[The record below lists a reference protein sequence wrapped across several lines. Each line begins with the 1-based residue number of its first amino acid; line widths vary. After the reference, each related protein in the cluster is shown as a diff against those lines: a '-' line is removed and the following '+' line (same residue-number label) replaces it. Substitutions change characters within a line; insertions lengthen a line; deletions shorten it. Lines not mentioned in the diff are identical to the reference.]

1 MSLQERMREEA
12 ARIAKKAEGG
22 NFEKVPWWSPKTGD
36 NIVRILPN
44 PNDVDDI
51 PYVKATIHY
60 IGVRKK
66 DGSYAQVPVR
76 CLNDT
81 DSNGKKI
88 FATEKFCPL
97 CRKYEQLMKEGDKEN
112 ARNLRPISRY
122 LYNVIDIT
130 GRSVHP
136 YAAPETVHGFITEH
150 SGDLE
155 NPFDLDSG
163 RDWKIVKKVDP
174 RKAKN
179 LGTSYSARPGIK
191 DTALPEKLRH
201 LVEEA
206 MDLRTLYAANDK
218 KRMLEFLG
226 EETDDTET
234 EDGFDEE
241 LKATPKRDATVAAA
255 KAKAK
260 AKAVEADADNFGI
273 DEDEEIDPVPAKK
286 TATVK
291 GKVAKATKE
300 EDDDLGVSFE
310 DDDLERELKELGI
323 EE

>member
-1 MSLQERMREEA
+1 MREEA
-12 ARIAKKAEGG
+12 ARIAKKAEGGG

-36 NIVRILPN
+36 NVVRILPN
-44 PNDVDDI
+44 AENADDL
-51 PYVKATIHY
+51 PYVKAVIHY

-76 CLNDT
+76 CLADVDT
-81 DSNGKKI
+81 NGKKV
-88 FATEKFCPL
+88 FAGEKNCPI
-97 CRKYEQLMKEGDKEN
+97 CRKYDQLMKEGDKEN
-112 ARNLRPISRY
+112 ARNLRPVSRY

-130 GRSVHP
+130 ARTVHP
-136 YAAPETVHGFITEH
+136 YAAPETVHGFVTEH

-179 LGTSYSARPGIK
+179 LGTSYSARPAIK
-191 DTALPEKLRH
+191 DSALPEKLRH

-206 MDLRTLYAANDK
+206 MDLKTLYAANDK

-226 EETDDTET
+226 EEPADET
-234 EDGFDEE
+234 AEEFDED
-241 LKATPKRDATVAAA
+241 LKATPKVAAKA
-255 KAKAK
+255 AAVKAKAK
-260 AKAVEADADNFGI
+260 AAEVESSFG
-273 DEDEEIDPVPAKK
+273 DEEEEDEEITFKAPPK

-300 EDDDLGVSFE
+300 DDEDLGVSFE
-310 DDDLERELKELGI
+310 DEELERELKELGL
-323 EE
+323 EED